1 MRPRRSS
8 SRDLQAPAPRFAQ
21 RAPFVLEPHEPH
33 ATLDDVRREVRGLSD
48 DLGEKFLAL
57 TSMLS
62 GLSKQIQKFD
72 KRLKTLEKRRK

>member
-1 MRPRRSS
+1 MTFKHLPRASPSGR
-8 SRDLQAPAPRFAQ
+8 
-21 RAPFVLEPHEPH
+21 PFVLEPHEPH
-33 ATLDDVRREVRGLSD
+33 ATLDDVRKEVRGLSD